1 MTSASGPWLI
11 VGLGNPGKKYDRS
24 RHNVGFMVLDR
35 WADRHHLE
43 FNRKREWALV
53 GEGEISLA
61 DDSRPLASEVGPFRS
76 GLVNR
81 RVLIAKP
88 RTFMNLSG
96 DAVVEM
102 VKRHGVP
109 PARALVVYDDMD
121 LPLGKLRLRERGS
134 PGGHN
139 GIGSIIA
146 RLGTQEFPRIRVGI
160 GRPQG
165 RVGYEA
171 IGHVLGE
178 FSAAERPV
186 LNEALDR
193 ACEAIDGVLAKGMG
207 AAMNIYNT
215 ATASSAPE

>member
-1 MTSASGPWLI
+1 MTSHNGLWLI

-35 WADRHHLE
+35 WAERHHLE
-43 FNRKREWALV
+43 FNRKREWAVV
-53 GEGEISLA
+53 GEGEVSL
-61 DDSRPLASEVGPFRS
+61 DGVS
-76 GLVNR
+76 R
-81 RVLIAKP
+81 RVLIAEP

-96 DAVVEM
+96 DAVIEM

-109 PARALVVYDDMD
+109 PARALIVYDDMD

-134 PGGHN
+134 AGGHN

-160 GRPQG
+160 GRPQETA
-165 RVGYEA
+165 GYEA

-178 FSAAERPV
+178 FSAAERPI
-186 LNEALDR
+186 LNETLDR
-193 ACEAIDGVLAKGMG
+193 ACDAIDCVLANRMG
-207 AAMNIYNT
+207 AAMNLYNT
-215 ATASSAPE
+215 PPASSSPPTPSSHPE